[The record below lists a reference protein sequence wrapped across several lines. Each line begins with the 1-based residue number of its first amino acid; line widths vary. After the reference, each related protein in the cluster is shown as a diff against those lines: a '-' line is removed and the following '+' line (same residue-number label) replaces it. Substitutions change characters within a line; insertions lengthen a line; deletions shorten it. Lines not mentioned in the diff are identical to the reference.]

1 MFSYSSLKVLI
12 FLPQAKDLIITPA
25 TTLKEK
31 PDPHNVV
38 FGTVFTDHMLTIEW
52 SSEAGWDKPHIKP
65 FQNLSLHP
73 SSSALH
79 YAVEVSAQQRR
90 LATWWLLT
98 VGLTYL
104 PLLQQLLGS
113 VVLVVFTQGSNKCL

>member
-1 MFSYSSLKVLI
+1 MFSCSSLMVPI

-31 PDPHNVV
+31 PDPNNVV

-52 SSEAGWDKPHIKP
+52 SSEFGWEKPHIKP

-79 YAVEVSAQQRR
+79 YAVEVSAQQCR
-90 LATWWLLT
+90 LVTRLFFP
-98 VGLTYL
+98 VDIKYL
-104 PLLQQLLGS
+104 PLLQ
-113 VVLVVFTQGSNKCL
+113 